1 MVERM
6 GKHTFD
12 ELCTLVDL
20 PIRTVRYYIQ
30 KGLVSPPEGSR
41 KGAYYTN
48 KHLDELQAIRKW
60 QRAGLSLERIRELV
74 FDGTVEPGQ
83 LPPPRGRQPGDLEV
97 WSKLFVKEGLEIH
110 LEPKL
115 AGMSPGQVREFCRR
129 VMELA
134 DAVTNA
140 VPERAE

>member
-1 MVERM
+1 M
-6 GKHTFD
+6 GDGMDKYTFN
-12 ELCTLVDL
+12 ELCSLVEL

-48 KHLDELQAIRKW
+48 RHLDELQTIRKW
-60 QRAGLSLERIRELV
+60 QRVGLSLERIRGLV
-74 FDGTVEPGQ
+74 LAGTVEPGQ

-115 AGMSPGQVREFCRR
+115 AGLSPEQVREFCRR
-129 VMELA
+129 VIALA
-134 DAVTNA
+134 DEMTKD
-140 VPERAE
+140 EKQ